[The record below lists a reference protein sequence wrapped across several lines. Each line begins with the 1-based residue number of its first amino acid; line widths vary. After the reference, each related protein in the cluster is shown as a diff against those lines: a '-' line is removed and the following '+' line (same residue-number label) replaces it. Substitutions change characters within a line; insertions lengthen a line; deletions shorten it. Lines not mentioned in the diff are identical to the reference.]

1 MVKLFISSVQREFE
15 KERREIAAYIRQ
27 DAVMGRFF
35 EPFLFEELPARDVA
49 ATQAYL
55 AEVADTEVYLGL
67 FGVDYGYEDAEGL
80 SPTEREYNCA
90 TEHHKYRIVLI
101 KRAED
106 RDPKEKALI
115 KKAEQDVVRNKFD
128 TLEELKS
135 GVYAALVHYLVLK
148 GYLHSGPFDAAL
160 NMNATTKDLDKEKIR
175 WWTGMARE
183 KRNFPLTY
191 SEENVH
197 RILNSLHLISDDG
210 RVTNAALLLFAKDP
224 QKWFVSS
231 TVKCVQF
238 YGTKVQKPLAYQQ
251 IYGGS
256 VFEVVDQAVAFV
268 MSHIDARVGERTVS
282 AQVDVEYELPVQA
295 VTETIVNAVVHRDYL
310 STGSVQVMLFKDR
323 LEVWNPG
330 RLPKGMTVEKLNGE
344 HASLPVNPLLA
355 NPVYLAG
362 YIEQVG
368 TGTNDVIDR
377 CVELGLRKPEFRQ
390 DEDFMVVMWRKEVS
404 QDEAK
409 VVSSVPSNVLCGV
422 LSKDQVGIKLGLSWG
437 QVESLLIAMNQPTS
451 VVELMQAAKQTNR
464 TRFKKKYIDPLMKMG
479 ILAMTQPDSP
489 KSPTQKYYLT
499 EMGKALL
506 NNK

>member
-15 KERREIAAYIRQ
+15 AERREVAAYIRL

-35 EPFLFEELPARDVA
+35 EPFLFEELPAKDVSA
-49 ATQAYL
+49 QQAFL
-55 AEVADTEVYLGL
+55 TEVAETDVYLGL
-67 FGVDYGYEDAEGL
+67 FGVDYGYEDAEGI
-80 SPTEREYNCA
+80 SPTEREYDCA
-90 TEHHKYRIVLI
+90 TENHKYRIVLI

-106 RDPKEKALI
+106 RHPKEQTLI
-115 KKAEQDVVRNKFD
+115 RKAEQDVVRNMFGSI
-128 TLEELKS
+128 EELKS
-135 GVYAALVHYLVLK
+135 GVYAALVHYLVLR
-148 GYLHSGPFDAAL
+148 GYLHYGPFDAAL
-160 NMNATTKDLDKEKIR
+160 HMNATIDDLDKEKIR

-191 SEENVH
+191 SDENVH
-197 RILNSLHLISDDG
+197 RILNSLHLIAEDG

-238 YGTKVQKPLAYQQ
+238 YGTKVQKPLASQQ

-268 MSHIDARVGERTVS
+268 MSHIDARVGERTQS
-282 AQVDVEYELPVQA
+282 AQVDVAYELPVQA
-295 VTETIVNAVVHRDYL
+295 VTESIVNACVHRDYL

-330 RLPKGMTVEKLNGE
+330 RLPKGMTVEKLAGE

-390 DEDFMVVMWRKEVS
+390 DEDFMVVMWRKEVAGTVQS
-404 QDEAK
+404 DPERSKSDPNLIQNDPNLVEQVYQLIVKDRSISRAR
-409 VVSSVPSNVLCGV
+409 
-422 LSKDQVGIKLGLSWG
+422 LS
-437 QVESLLIAMNQPTS
+437 E
-451 VVELMQAAKQTNR
+451 
-464 TRFKKKYIDPLMKMG
+464 
-479 ILAMTQPDSP
+479 
-489 KSPTQKYYLT
+489 
-499 EMGKALL
+499 LL
-506 NNK
+506 NVSERQVRAAIEELRDKRIRRKGTTRGEWEIIG

>member
-15 KERREIAAYIRQ
+15 RERREIAAYIRQ

-35 EPFLFEELPARDVA
+35 EPFLFEELPAKDVSA
-49 ATQAYL
+49 QQAYL

-67 FGVDYGYEDAEGL
+67 FGVDYGYEDAEGV
-80 SPTEREYNCA
+80 SPTEREYDCA
-90 TEHHKYRIVLI
+90 TENHKYRIVLI
-101 KRAED
+101 QRAEE
-106 RDPKEKALI
+106 RHPKEMALI
-115 KKAEQDVVRNKFD
+115 KKAEQDVVRNMFGSI
-128 TLEELKS
+128 EELKS
-135 GVYAALVHYLVLK
+135 GVYAALVHYLVLR
-148 GYLHSGPFDAAL
+148 GYLHFGPFDAAL
-160 NMNATTKDLDKEKIR
+160 NMNATIDDLDKEKIR

-191 SEENVH
+191 SDENVH

-238 YGTKVQKPLAYQQ
+238 YGTKVQKPLASQQ

-256 VFEVVDQAVAFV
+256 VFEIVDQAVSFV
-268 MSHIDARVGERTVS
+268 MSHIDARVGERTAS
-282 AQVDVEYELPVQA
+282 AQVDVAYELPVQA

-390 DEDFMVVMWRKEVS
+390 DEDFMVTLWRRDGSGTVQSDPESLPNSKESARSWQGVGKELGV
-404 QDEAK
+404 DF
-409 VVSSVPSNVLCGV
+409 NVLKKIADFCV
-422 LSKDQVGIKLGLSWG
+422 EARSLSEIAEHLGLG
-437 QVESLLIAMNQPTS
+437 DRYKM
-451 VVELMQAAKQTNR
+451 
-464 TRFKKKYIDPLMKMG
+464 KKKYIDP
-479 ILAMTQPDSP
+479 ILGKYIEMTIPDAPNS
-489 KSPTQKYYLT
+489 KLQKYILT
-499 EMGKALL
+499 DEGRELGKI
-506 NNK
+506 KQ

>member
-35 EPFLFEELPARDVA
+35 EPFLFEELPAGDVA

-80 SPTEREYNCA
+80 SPTEREYDCA
-90 TEHHKYRIVLI
+90 TDHHKYRIVLI

-256 VFEVVDQAVAFV
+256 VFELVDQAVAFV

-362 YIEQVG
+362 YIEQMG

-390 DEDFMVVMWRKEVS
+390 DEDFTVVLWRKEVS

-422 LSKDQVGIKLGLSWG
+422 LSKDQVGIKLGVSWG

-464 TRFKKKYIDPLMKMG
+464 TRFKKKYLDPLMKMG
-479 ILAMTQPDSP
+479 ILAMTQPNSP

>member
-15 KERREIAAYIRQ
+15 AERREVAAYIRQ

-35 EPFLFEELPARDVA
+35 EPFLFEELPAKDVSA
-49 ATQAYL
+49 QQAYL
-55 AEVADTEVYLGL
+55 TEVAETDVYLGL

-80 SPTEREYNCA
+80 SPTEREYDCA

-106 RDPKEKALI
+106 RNPKEKALI

-160 NMNATTKDLDKEKIR
+160 NMNATTEDLDKEKIR

-390 DEDFMVVMWRKEVS
+390 DEDFTAVLWRKE
-404 QDEAK
+404 
-409 VVSSVPSNVLCGV
+409 GV
-422 LSKDQVGIKLGLSWG
+422 ATGDGNHNDSRNDRANDSLNDGLSDSVNSTYQAIKANPG
-437 QVESLLIAMNQPTS
+437 IQRKRISELTGKSIPT
-451 VVELMQAAKQTNR
+451 
-464 TRFKKKYIDPLMKMG
+464 IDRH
-479 ILAMTQPDSP
+479 I
-489 KSPTQKYYLT
+489 
-499 EMGKALL
+499 ALL
-506 NNK
+506 AKSNLIEHRDSDKTGGYYVKK